1 MSQEVNVNFFGTST
15 FLIFTSHRGKKDVYC
30 SYYDDK
36 IVTNNFP
43 AISED
48 PKVKWLNI

>member
-1 MSQEVNVNFFGTST
+1 M
-15 FLIFTSHRGKKDVYC
+15 IFTSHRGKKDVYC